1 MSGGMSFY
9 EQVNGNQ
16 LINTIDLFVSSLYLA
31 DVEKKT
37 YIDVLA
43 VNGLHAAHNFVLL
56 HIERLNGS
64 LLVQS

>member
-31 DVEKKT
+31 DVEKT
-37 YIDVLA
+37 YIDVLV
-43 VNGLHAAHNFVLL
+43 VNGLHADHNFVSL